1 MGSTLRG
8 KAMPRPLILLGV
20 TTIVLVASTARG
32 LAAQQ
37 AVSDLYVQQD
47 SLVLKVGRR
56 EALSV
61 QASDDKG
68 NAITAIK
75 YSSRDPRIATVDAN
89 GTVTAVAPG
98 RTRIV
103 VAAGQKTKTV
113 AISVTGPPPPALS
126 GFTVQP
132 GALSLLPG
140 ESARLT
146 ATGVGANGAVVTSGF
161 RVSWKSRD
169 PSVVAVT
176 DSGGG
181 VVGVGAGQGA
191 VQVTL
196 AGGPTI
202 EVPVSVALAPLAFNA
217 PAPVLTLGQAESLR
231 VIVPGQGNR
240 PLPPATLAWQ
250 SSDTTVVSVD
260 AAGVMR
266 GRAVGR
272 AEITAAGFLQ
282 QLHLQVAVHPEIA
295 RFVLRP
301 APGEAVRLPAS
312 TTRAF
317 EVQAEAADSSA
328 IAGVD
333 FTWTM
338 GDTAI
343 AGVDSTTGRVTGRKP
358 GRTTLMVAARGY
370 QPTGWTIEV
379 FAAGIALDKSR
390 LGLRPGSAKA
400 LVATFRD
407 DRGASYG
414 PATGVSWRSSDSTIA
429 AVDSAGMV
437 KGLRPGHA
445 IVTAAGPGKSAA
457 AEVFITGDL
466 LVSISKGSGFG
477 IYAATF
483 DHLER
488 HLPLVA
494 DSATSVQARYSPD
507 LTRIVYCSDR
517 GGAGNYDIWVADAD
531 GGNQRRLTTEP
542 ALDNA
547 PAWTPD
553 GRRIVFTSARSG
565 RNQIY
570 VMNADGTGVRA
581 LTTGSAAS
589 QEPAVS
595 PSGAQ
600 LAYVAYR
607 EGTSGVVTAPLDSA
621 SEPAAPLARDRRES
635 SPEYLANGELTFL
648 VERKGG
654 MGRYQVV
661 RRPTGSDSLEALV
674 SSERPISYFAIAADG
689 AHLVYVVA
697 PPGESDRSHGTS
709 VLFYRGPGATTFTLV
724 PLPAGETL
732 ASPAL

>member
-1 MGSTLRG
+1 MLR
-8 KAMPRPLILLGV
+8 LQLLLGV
-20 TTIVLVASTARG
+20 TTLTLAASTARG
-32 LAAQQ
+32 LVAQQ
-37 AVSDLYVQQD
+37 VASDLYVQQD

-75 YSSRDPRIATVDAN
+75 YSSRDPRIASVDAN

-98 RTRIV
+98 RTRII
-103 VAAGQKTKTV
+103 VAAGQKTKSV
-113 AISVTGPPPPALS
+113 AVSVTGPPAQAVS

-132 GALSLLPG
+132 GALTLLPG

-146 ATGVGANGAVVTSGF
+146 AAGVAADGAVVTTGF

-169 PSVVAVT
+169 PAVVAVI
-176 DSGGG
+176 DSAGG
-181 VVGVGAGQGA
+181 VVAVGAGQGV
-191 VQVTL
+191 VQATF
-196 AGGPTI
+196 AGGATI
-202 EVPVSVALAPLAFNA
+202 EIPVAVALAPLAFNA
-217 PAPVLTLGQAESLR
+217 PARVLTLGQADSLR

-240 PLPPATLAWQ
+240 PLPSATLAWQ
-250 SSDTTVVSVD
+250 SSDSTIVDVD

-266 GRAVGR
+266 GRAVGK

-301 APGEAVRLPAS
+301 APGEPVRLPAL
-312 TTRAF
+312 TARTF
-317 EVQAEAADSSA
+317 EIQAEAADSSP
-328 IAGVD
+328 ITGVD

-343 AGVDSTTGRVTGRKP
+343 AEVDSTTGRVTGKQP
-358 GRTTLMVAARGY
+358 GRTTLAVAARGY
-370 QPTGWTIEV
+370 QPTRWTIEV
-379 FAAGIALDKSR
+379 FTAGIALDRNR
-390 LGLRPGSAKA
+390 LGVRAGATNA
-400 LVATFRD
+400 LVATLRD
-407 DRGASYG
+407 DRGVSYG
-414 PATGVSWRSSDSTIA
+414 PATGVSWRSSDPA
-429 AVDSAGMV
+429 VAEVDSAGTV
-437 KGLRPGHA
+437 RGLRPGHA
-445 IVTAAGPGKSAA
+445 VVTAAASGMSVS
-457 AEVFITGDL
+457 AEVFVTGDL
-466 LVSISKGSGFG
+466 LVSASKGSGFG
-477 IYAATF
+477 IYTATF
-483 DHLER
+483 EHLER
-488 HLPLVA
+488 LVPLVT

-581 LTTGSAAS
+581 LTSGSAAS
-589 QEPAVS
+589 QEPALS
-595 PSGAQ
+595 PSGEE
-600 LAYVAYR
+600 LAYVASR
-607 EGTSGVVTAPLDSA
+607 EGTNWVVTAPFDSA
-621 SEPAAPLARDRRES
+621 SEPAAPLVRDRRES
-635 SPEYLANGELTFL
+635 SPEYLASGRLTFL

-661 RRPTGSDSLEALV
+661 RRASGSDSLEALV
-674 SSERPISYFAIAADG
+674 TSERPISYFAIAADG

-697 PPGESDRSHGTS
+697 PAGAADRGAS
-709 VLFYRGPGATTFTLV
+709 VLFYRGPGGTNFSLV
-724 PLPAGETL
+724 PLPAGVTL
-732 ASPAL
+732 ASPSL